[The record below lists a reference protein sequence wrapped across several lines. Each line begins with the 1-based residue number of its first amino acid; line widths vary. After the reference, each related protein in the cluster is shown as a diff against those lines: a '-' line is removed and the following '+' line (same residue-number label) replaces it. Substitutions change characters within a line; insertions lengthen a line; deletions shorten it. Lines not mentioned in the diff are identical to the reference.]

1 MRGSA
6 VTTTRVSSAT
16 MKYAT
21 EVSSTVRT
29 PAEVPGFGCLAR
41 AAATCVAIDLLLR
54 SVRPPCGPA
63 LDQVDPGRPANEAA
77 SERPVSALDGV
88 STVSGLRGW
97 ARRPEVPG
105 EEVMRG
111 CDHGYG
117 SDRPRPGRGRA
128 GLPPARRAL
137 PARTR
142 GALLSHPGVGAGCR
156 GRDAGDPARGVAEP
170 RRLRAAQFASH
181 LAVP

>member
-63 LDQVDPGRPANEAA
+63 LDQVDPGRPANGAA
-77 SERPVSALDGV
+77 SDRPVSGLDGV
-88 STVSGLRGW
+88 STGERAARVCAPPRG
-97 ARRPEVPG
+97 A
-105 EEVMRG
+105 
-111 CDHGYG
+111 
-117 SDRPRPGRGRA
+117 RGRSD
-128 GLPPARRAL
+128 ARMR
-137 PARTR
+137 PW
-142 GALLSHPGVGAGCR
+142 
-156 GRDAGDPARGVAEP
+156 P
-170 RRLRAAQFASH
+170 RI
-181 LAVP
+181 